1 MNMEKENNIL
11 RKAGTRNPFKV
22 PEGYFEGF
30 TQELMDRLPEKEM
43 IPEMQEPTLWQRV
56 KPWVYMAAMFVG
68 IMLSVRIFVGE
79 PQKEEFPIS
88 LAEAAMLPIEEW
100 ETLVR
105 RTSIDDYA
113 LYELLLT
120 EEDNNN

>member
-1 MNMEKENNIL
+1 MKEENNLL
-11 RKAGTRNPFKV
+11 RKVGKKDHFRV
-22 PEGYFEGF
+22 PDRYFEDF
-30 TQELMDRLPEKEM
+30 SKELMNNLPEKETFDAT
-43 IPEMQEPTLWQRV
+43 QEITMWQRV

-88 LAEAAMLPIEEW
+88 LAEAAMLPTEEW

>member
-56 KPWVYMAAMFVG
+56 KPWIYMTAMFCG

-79 PQKEEFPIS
+79 PQQEKFPIS
-88 LAEAAMLPIEEW
+88 QAEAEMLPEEEW
-100 ETLVR
+100 ENMIRRTLV
-105 RTSIDDYA
+105 DDYA
-113 LYELLLT
+113 IYEYLT
-120 EEDNNN
+120 EANYNH